1 MSEERNGPS
10 RGNGNGLGGVGGSP
24 LAALGGLGGAPLG
37 QNGVNGG
44 QPSGQARGD
53 QIAVPGVGNI
63 DRGDT
68 AFHAEHN
75 YNKAVYRKLQQAKA
89 TFDHIRVEMDKLVEM
104 GDTVSPEDVVA
115 AAGRVVGHGVPAG
128 DMASLLA
135 QMPTMAGQGLAAWLA
150 QQDQAVRAQELHVEQ
165 VSRIAQGRLAASAFR
180 GLAAEHVMQRGR
192 ERTAANALMQR
203 GAPAAAPGSSPGALG
218 AAPAGGGMPQPQ
230 VIQMARAP
238 ERQGPGAEEA
248 V

>member
-1 MSEERNGPS
+1 MSEERNGA
-10 RGNGNGLGGVGGSP
+10 RNGNGLGGVGGSP
-24 LAALGGLGGAPLG
+24 LAALGGLGNAPLG

-44 QPSGQARGD
+44 QPTGD
-53 QIAVPGVGNI
+53 QIAVPGLGNI

-150 QQDQAVRAQELHVEQ
+150 QQDQAVRAQEMHIDQ
-165 VSRIAQGRLAASAFR
+165 VREIAQHRMGVSAFR
-180 GLAAEHVMQRGR
+180 TLAADHLMRRGQ
-192 ERTAANALMQR
+192 ERTEANALAQR
-203 GAPAAAPGSSPGALG
+203 GAPPAGPPTGPLG
-218 AAPAGGGMPQPQ
+218 AAPAPQGMPQTQ